1 MITRRD
7 FTIAAISILTT
18 VAVFAFAQSA
28 AKPLMRSTVF
38 NWSDLKVSSTKV
50 GERRSVFDAPT
61 VTLERFESHI
71 TTINSG
77 ETPHAPHQH
86 PEEEMMI
93 LKEGTVEMVQNGQT
107 NRVEAGGMIFCA
119 SGELHGMRNIGKV
132 PATYY
137 VIKWFPHDL
146 AKTTAK

>member
-71 TTINSG
+71 TTINPG
-77 ETPHAPHQH
+77 EAPHAPHRH